1 MTKLWGAPRAGPAVR
16 APRDGTPSGAAST
29 TGSRCGDLQD
39 WQQVT
44 QTRLGPR
51 SSGVRRGV
59 DLGPSHQHLPRAGC
73 PTGKPVQ
80 AGTPSI
86 LLHLTKCQA
95 APGFTSQGPHSCV
108 RVSVSHVHRHTP
120 SHTAFT
126 AQPRPRRKPAAC
138 GQGALV
144 LRKGFLGRA
153 LPAQVVA
160 LWDTLGALI
169 QDRKNNKAPSAGG
182 GRRAPSC
189 PAISASASSRAPSD
203 SSETEASFTSASSLP
218 SLSTP

>member
-1 MTKLWGAPRAGPAVR
+1 MGCSPRWPCSPCSKGRNTLGRRQHHRKQVWGPAGL
-16 APRDGTPSGAAST
+16 ATSYPNPPRTEELGGETGCGPWPVTPAFAKGRVPHREASA
-29 TGSRCGDLQD
+29 SRDPLN
-39 WQQVT
+39 
-44 QTRLGPR
+44 PP
-51 SSGVRRGV
+51 
-59 DLGPSHQHLPRAGC
+59 PSHQVPSSPRLHFPRATQLC
-73 PTGKPVQ
+73 PCVSLSRAQTHTQ
-80 AGTPSI
+80 S
-86 LLHLTKCQA
+86 
-95 APGFTSQGPHSCV
+95 HS
-108 RVSVSHVHRHTP
+108 VH
-120 SHTAFT
+120 T